1 VHGWIE
7 PFLERADAAIEPGHI
22 WSAQPIALPPR
33 HALRIGRVNPKDDA
47 KLDFK
52 VVARGHGA
60 YGHPPIHSLQLA
72 SDDAILLARATRD
85 TPVVVL
91 GGTAA
96 TAAAGELGDDGPH
109 TGRHAMVVPL
119 HAADRYDERT
129 RRGAARYEFANAF
142 YLPASGRPRFA
153 ESIARLDHV
162 QPLPRAELTEHRGI
176 RLSADALD
184 ALVEWFVAFTTDRLP
199 GDSLIAAYRR
209 EQLAAGD

>member
-1 VHGWIE
+1 MHGWIE

-33 HALRIGRVNPKDDA
+33 HALKIGRVNPKDDA

-52 VVARGHGA
+52 LVERGDGA
-60 YGHPPIHSLQLA
+60 YGHPPIHSLGLS
-72 SDDAILLARATRD
+72 SDEALLLARATRD

-91 GGTAA
+91 GAAA
-96 TAAAGELGDDGPH
+96 TAAAQLGDDGPLA
-109 TGRHAMVVPL
+109 GEHAMVVPL
-119 HAADRYDERT
+119 HAADRYDEQT

-142 YLPASGRPRFA
+142 YVPASQRPRFA

-162 QPLPRAELTEHRGI
+162 QPVPRAELTGHHGI

-184 ALVEWFVAFTTDRLP
+184 ALVEWFVACTTNRLP
-199 GDSLIAAYRR
+199 GDSLILAYRR
-209 EQLAAGD
+209 EQLAEG